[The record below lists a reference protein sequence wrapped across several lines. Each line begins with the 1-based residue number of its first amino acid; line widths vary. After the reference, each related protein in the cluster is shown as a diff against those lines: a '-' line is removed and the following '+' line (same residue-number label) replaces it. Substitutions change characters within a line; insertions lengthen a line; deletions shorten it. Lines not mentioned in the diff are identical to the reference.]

1 MVSGLA
7 RLLARARAFFRRR
20 DLDHDFEQELQSHLA
35 MLTDEN
41 VARGMP
47 RDEARR
53 MALVRVGA
61 GSAIKDEHREVRG
74 FTALESVVQDLRFS
88 FRLIL
93 AERWFSAAAIVA
105 LALGIGV
112 NAAGFTIVNAA
123 FLRDLPFED
132 AGRLYVLSW
141 QPREGRRAS
150 VSHADL
156 REWRAQARTFAGIAG
171 FADDAMNISDTRAW
185 PEQVRGARLTANA
198 FEVLR
203 QQPLL
208 GRAFIAEDDRMG
220 AQPVVIIGYNIWK
233 NRYGSDASVLG
244 KTLRVDGQPAT
255 IVGIMPEGVGFPV
268 ENAELWIP
276 FVPTAAEQQRGARM
290 LGVFG
295 RLAQNATRRA
305 AQSELNAIAHQL
317 ASSHPENKDLVGV
330 RIETFSERFVGGPA
344 RVMFLAMMGAVT
356 LVLLI
361 ACANVANLLLSR
373 SDHRAR
379 EIAVRMALGATRLRV
394 IRQLLL
400 ESVVLGFLGG
410 GAGLLLAMAGVRLF
424 DAAVQDP
431 SKPFWI
437 VFKPDYVVF
446 AYVAATCVLTAI
458 LFGLA
463 PALHIS
469 KRGSSEVLKEG
480 GRGSVGRARARWF
493 TGGIVVAELAL
504 SLVLLA
510 GAGLMVRSFLKLY
523 VMDVGFPT
531 DGLMTLRMQLPAFKY
546 ADGQARLAFFERLE
560 PRLSAIPGVRAAA
573 LTTGVPPFDGGERLV
588 QIDRPALAAKEQ
600 PRFVSIVTITPH
612 FFDVVRVPLSRGRT
626 FGETDGSS
634 GSKTVIINERFAS
647 EFFSGEDPIGW
658 RLRFL
663 ERGTTPD
670 ASGAPWRTII
680 GVVPSIRHGSPQDAY
695 RNAVVYLPYREEAPA
710 GASLMIRSAL
720 PRGILMDAV
729 RREVRSIDPEQP
741 VFTIRTM
748 EEMQAESRWPHRV
761 FGSSFALFAVIAL
774 VLSSVGLYAVM
785 AYSVTQRTPEIG
797 MRMALGA
804 QRQQVIWLILKRGLA
819 QLAMGL
825 TVGLAGALALSRV
838 LRGVLVDITPSD
850 PITFATITIILA
862 AVSVGACLVP
872 ARRATRIDP
881 LVALRA
887 E

>member
-1 MVSGLA
+1 MLTAIRHFAA
-7 RLLARARAFFRRR
+7 RVRALFRRG
-20 DLDHDFEQELQSHLA
+20 DLDRDFEQELASHIA
-35 MLTDEN
+35 MLTADN
-41 VARGMP
+41 IRHGMS

-53 MALVRVGA
+53 AALLRVGPGA
-61 GSAIKDEHREVRG
+61 SLKDEHREIRG
-74 FTALESVVQDLRFS
+74 LAAVETIVQDLRFS
-88 FRLIL
+88 FRLIV

-132 AGRLYVLSW
+132 AARLYVLSW

-156 REWRAQARTFAGIAG
+156 QEWRAQARTFSGIAA

-198 FEVLR
+198 FDVLR

-208 GRAFIAEDDRMG
+208 GRAFIAEDERMG

-233 NRYGSDASVLG
+233 NRYGSDVNVLG

-255 IVGIMPEGVGFPV
+255 IVGIMPEGLGFPV

-276 FVPTAAEQQRGARM
+276 FVPTAAEQQRGARV

-295 RLAQNATRRA
+295 RLAQNATRSA

-317 ASSHPENKDLVGV
+317 ASRYPEANTDLVGV

-400 ESVVLGFLGG
+400 ESVVLGFIGG

-437 VFKPDYVVF
+437 VFRPDYVVF
-446 AYVAATCVLTAI
+446 AYVAATCVLTAM

-493 TGGIVVAELAL
+493 TGSIVVAELAL

-531 DGLMTLRMQLPAFKY
+531 DGLMTLRLQLPAFKY

-560 PRLSAIPGVRAAA
+560 PRLSAIPGVQAAA
-573 LTTGVPPFDGGERLV
+573 LTTGVPPLDGGERLV
-588 QIDRPALAAKEQ
+588 QIDKPALESMEQ
-600 PRFVSIVTITPH
+600 PRVSIVTITPG
-612 FFDVVRVPLSRGRT
+612 FFDVVDVPLSRGRT
-626 FGETDGSS
+626 FRETDGAS
-634 GSKTVIINERFAS
+634 GSKTVIINERLAS
-647 EFFSGEDPIGW
+647 EFFNGEDPIGR

-663 ERGTTPD
+663 QRGTAPD
-670 ASGAPWRTII
+670 DSAVPWRTII
-680 GVVPSIRHGSPQDAY
+680 GVAPSIRHGSPQDAY
-695 RNAVVYLPYREEAPA
+695 LNAVVYLPYREEAPA
-710 GASLMIRSAL
+710 GASLMIRSTL
-720 PRGILMDAV
+720 PPGSVMDAV
-729 RREVRSIDPEQP
+729 RREVRLIDPDQP
-741 VFTIRTM
+741 VFTIRTL

-774 VLSSVGLYAVM
+774 MLSSVGLYAVM
-785 AYSVTQRTPEIG
+785 AYSVTQRTQEIG

-804 QRQQVIWLILKRGLA
+804 QGRQVIWLILKRGLA
-819 QLAMGL
+819 QLAIGL
-825 TVGLAGALALSRV
+825 TLGLAGALALSRL

-850 PITFATITIILA
+850 PVTFSAITIVLA
-862 AVSVGACLVP
+862 AVSIAACLVP